1 MAPSAFPRYPL
12 AAARRQHI
20 GEGVVFENM
29 VVIEGRHRVQADQG
43 VTDIAQRLVHLLDQP
58 LEIRTGESRAGSSS
72 PKKGMGL
79 PAALSSSQPN
89 SGVRIRKP

>member
-12 AAARRQHI
+12 AAAWRQHI

-43 VTDIAQRLVHLLDQP
+43 VTDITQRLVYLLDQP
-58 LEIRTGESRAGSSS
+58 LEVRTGGRAGQ
-72 PKKGMGL
+72 
-79 PAALSSSQPN
+79 AAQARRRGWACPRRSAAASQTA
-89 SGVRIRKP
+89 G